1 MAAQAE
7 AADAAPFVIFETSL
21 GAFSVELYSQHAPQS
36 CKNFREL
43 ARTGYYDSTTFHRVI
58 RGFMAQG
65 GDPTGTGRGGESIY
79 GGKFRD
85 EITRELKHVGAGVL
99 AMANSGPH
107 TNGSQFYITL
117 APAPW
122 LDGKHSIFG
131 RVAPGMGAV
140 RKLGMVPVDANDRP
154 STTITVRRA
163 YPSMTSDLP
172 LPSTTAAIAA
182 GAPMGL
188 LTR

>member
-1 MAAQAE
+1 
-7 AADAAPFVIFETSL
+7 
-21 GAFSVELYSQHAPQS
+21 
-36 CKNFREL
+36 
-43 ARTGYYDSTTFHRVI
+43 
-58 RGFMAQG
+58 MAQG

-131 RVAPGMGAV
+131 RVASGMGAV

>member
-1 MAAQAE
+1 
-7 AADAAPFVIFETSL
+7 
-21 GAFSVELYSQHAPQS
+21 
-36 CKNFREL
+36 
-43 ARTGYYDSTTFHRVI
+43 
-58 RGFMAQG
+58 MAQG

-122 LDGKHSIFG
+122 LDGKQSIFG
-131 RVAPGMGAV
+131 RIASGMGAV
-140 RKLGMVPVDANDRP
+140 RKLGMVPVDANDLLQSRC
-154 STTITVRRA
+154 
-163 YPSMTSDLP
+163 
-172 LPSTTAAIAA
+172 
-182 GAPMGL
+182 GAP
-188 LTR
+188 TRR

>member
-1 MAAQAE
+1 
-7 AADAAPFVIFETSL
+7 
-21 GAFSVELYSQHAPQS
+21 
-36 CKNFREL
+36 
-43 ARTGYYDSTTFHRVI
+43 
-58 RGFMAQG
+58 
-65 GDPTGTGRGGESIY
+65 
-79 GGKFRD
+79 
-85 EITRELKHVGAGVL
+85 
-99 AMANSGPH
+99 MANSGPH

-131 RVAPGMGAV
+131 RVASGMGAV

-188 LTR
+188 LTRQ

>member
-1 MAAQAE
+1 
-7 AADAAPFVIFETSL
+7 
-21 GAFSVELYSQHAPQS
+21 
-36 CKNFREL
+36 
-43 ARTGYYDSTTFHRVI
+43 
-58 RGFMAQG
+58 MAQG

-131 RVAPGMGAV
+131 RIASGMGAV
-140 RKLGMVPVDANDRP
+140 RKLGMVPVDANDGP
-154 STTITVRRA
+154 STTITVRRLPVYDFRFA
-163 YPSMTSDLP
+163 FAIYDGGTSPRARPWGCRDGKFRTALTP
-172 LPSTTAAIAA
+172 PHPRNGPMSTRHRRRGSAAAQRRHSA
-182 GAPMGL
+182 FASL
-188 LTR
+188 ARSWSLTRQSQKL